1 MQLVVEAFLAG
12 PRPPPPPAPPPPAPP
27 PAAAAVV
34 NYSYLNSLLLSRLQ
48 ATSFPH
54 PPFLLHLLHLSLSLS
69 SLFYI

>member
-27 PAAAAVV
+27 PAPAAVV

-48 ATSFPH
+48 ATSFP
-54 PPFLLHLLHLSLSLS
+54 PPPLTSLPLSLLF
-69 SLFYI
+69 LFYI